1 MSTTAMTTAM
11 TATIKTKMN
20 PNLVVVG
27 SLGLD
32 TIATPDERRENL
44 LGGSVSYACAAASFY
59 SCPGMV
65 AVAGTDLSDEY
76 IEVFDNFGID
86 QQGLRLQEGKTFHW
100 EGRYH
105 DDMNQRDTLCTDLNV
120 FADFQPELPIAYRQV
135 DHLFLANIA
144 PELQLHVI
152 DQVEDPEFVVADTM
166 DLWIDLKREKLIEVI
181 GRVDMLTLNEPE
193 ARHLTGES
201 SLPKAA
207 QMMLAMGPEYVLI
220 KKGEHGCMLFS
231 HDQTA
236 LLPAYPIED
245 VIDPTG
251 AGDSFA
257 GGLMGYITKQS
268 RSDWATICEA
278 LLHGTIIASFT
289 VEAFSLDALRR
300 IEEGDIEARLAHYK
314 EMLL

>member
-1 MSTTAMTTAM
+1 MMT
-11 TATIKTKMN
+11 N
-20 PNLVVVG
+20 PDLVVVG

-32 TIATPDERRENL
+32 TITASGERRENL

-59 SCPGMV
+59 SRPGMV
-65 AVAGTDLSDEY
+65 AVAGRDIPDEY
-76 IEVFDNFGID
+76 IKIFDDFGFD
-86 QQGLRLQEGKTFHW
+86 RQGLRLEDGKTFHW

-105 DDMNQRDTLCTDLNV
+105 DDMNQRDTICTELNV
-120 FADFQPELPIAYRQV
+120 FADFQPELPVAYREV
-135 DHLFLANIA
+135 DHLFLANID

-152 DQVEDPEFVVADTM
+152 DQVKNPKFVVADTM
-166 DLWIDLKREKLIEVI
+166 DLWIDLKRERLIEVI
-181 GRVDMLTLNEPE
+181 GRVDMLTLNESE

-201 SLPKAA
+201 SLPKTA
-207 QMMLAMGPEYVLI
+207 QIMLAMGPKYILI

-231 HDQTA
+231 RDKTA

-257 GGLMGYITKQS
+257 GGLMGYITRQS

-278 LLHGTIIASFT
+278 LLHGTVIASFT
-289 VEAFSLDALRR
+289 VEAFSLDALHQ
-300 IEEGDIEARLAHYK
+300 IKDGDIEARLADYK
-314 EMLL
+314 KMLL